1 MKRELFTHRSSSLNR
16 EMHILIHGDKGLP
29 LLVFPTQD
37 SMCTNFED
45 FGMIDTIA
53 DFIDSG
59 QVQVFTVDTVDKE
72 SWSDLYGD
80 KAHRGYIQEQYY
92 HYIVDE
98 VVPFIRQRNDSG
110 RMPVSVGCSLG
121 AMHAGIVALRRP
133 DLFEGCIA
141 MSGIYDATCFTGGWM
156 NSNWYDNSPVHFLQ
170 NMPINHH
177 YISIYNQRSL
187 IFCVGQGA
195 WEADGIRTQ
204 LLLASIFKAKG
215 INAWCDFWGYDV
227 NHDWPWWKKQIR
239 YFLPKVIDRTMI
251 NKQE

>member
-1 MKRELFTHRSSSLNR
+1 MKREYVTHYSNCLQRD
-16 EMHILIHGDKGLP
+16 MHILIHGDNGLP

-53 DFIDSG
+53 DYIESG

-80 KAHRGYIQEQYY
+80 GARRANVQESYY

-98 VVPFIRQRNDSG
+98 VVPFIAQHNPTG
-110 RMPVSVGCSLG
+110 RHPVSVGTSLG
-121 AMHAGIVALRRP
+121 ATHAGIVALRRP
-133 DLFEGCIA
+133 DLFNGCIA
-141 MSGIYDATCFTGGWM
+141 MSGIYDASCFTGGWM
-156 NSNWYDNSPVHFLQ
+156 NSTWYDNSPVHFLQ
-170 NMPINHH
+170 NMPPDHH
-177 YISIYNQRSL
+177 YVDMYNHRSL

-195 WEADGIRTQ
+195 WEANGIRT
-204 LLLASIFKAKG
+204 LLLMASIFQSKG

-239 YFLPKVIDRTMI
+239 YFLPKVLDGSAIGNRY
-251 NKQE
+251 